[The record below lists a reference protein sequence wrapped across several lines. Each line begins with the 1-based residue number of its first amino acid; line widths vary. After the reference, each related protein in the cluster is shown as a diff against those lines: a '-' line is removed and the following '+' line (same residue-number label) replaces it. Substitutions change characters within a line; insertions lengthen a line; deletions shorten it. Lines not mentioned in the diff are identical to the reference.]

1 MAICTMVRRQHAS
14 PSVAAAMQKGTPSF
28 CPMHKCSKG
37 ESRFHA
43 ETTCC
48 DHIRECS
55 GRAARQQRQR
65 AREEEEE
72 EEEEEGRR
80 IEDQDHHTR
89 LDSIQ
94 NSSQLMC
101 RLGYTSS
108 VTSSSRVFIVVV
120 VSSPPTSSTSGSPHL
135 PCHYESRQADSC
147 CNA

>member
-55 GRAARQQRQR
+55 GRAAQQQRSSAPGR
-65 AREEEEE
+65 KKKKKKKKKEEE
-72 EEEEEGRR
+72 
-80 IEDQDHHTR
+80 
-89 LDSIQ
+89 
-94 NSSQLMC
+94 
-101 RLGYTSS
+101 
-108 VTSSSRVFIVVV
+108 
-120 VSSPPTSSTSGSPHL
+120 
-135 PCHYESRQADSC
+135 
-147 CNA
+147 